1 MEKVAHYSAILERMI
16 ADEAERVST
25 MSDLE
30 ICVICDTV
38 RHHYQLLY
46 IGWQGVRRIFSPIIH
61 VRIHNGKV
69 WIEQD
74 GTEDGIATRLLA
86 AGIPREEIVL
96 AFYSPQKRP
105 FTEFAVA

>member
-1 MEKVAHYSAILERMI
+1 MEKVAHYGTLLERII
-16 ADEAERVST
+16 ADEAERIST
-25 MSDLE
+25 LTDLE
-30 ICVICDTV
+30 VCIVCDSV

-46 IGWQGVRRIFSPIIH
+46 VGWHDLKRVFSPLIH

-74 GTEDGIATRLLA
+74 GTEEGIASQLLT
-86 AGIPREEIVL
+86 AGVPREEIVL
-96 AFYSPQKRP
+96 AFYSPQKRR

>member
-1 MEKVAHYSAILERMI
+1 MEKITHYSAILERII

-25 MSDLE
+25 QSDVE
-30 ICVICDTV
+30 VCVICDPF

-46 IGWQGVRRIFSPIIH
+46 LGWQGINRVFSPLIH
-61 VRIHNGKV
+61 LRIHNDKV

-74 GTEDGIATRLLA
+74 GTEDGVATRLLA
-86 AGIPREEIVL
+86 AGLSHEEIVL

-105 FTEFAVA
+105 FTDFAVA